1 MKALFLTFH
10 GFHATNGIS
19 KKIHYQ
25 VRALEANGVETHLC
39 YLSETQGI
47 KYRMLDQEI
56 LADYGGGIK
65 GKLYKRFE
73 FNSVFRYIIKKQID
87 LVYIR
92 SDHNANPFTIR
103 LVRKIKKAGI
113 HVVMEIPTYPYDQ
126 EYVLSKRKIQLLI
139 DKCFR
144 QQLAKHLD
152 QIITFSNYKT
162 IFGTSTLQ
170 ISNGIDFND
179 IPVKQ
184 EANNTSQEIH
194 LIGVA
199 EIHYWHGFDRLLKG
213 LANYYIHSPQYKVYF
228 HIIGDFF
235 NPGEREEYMSIIK
248 ENHLDPYVILHGR
261 QAGQMLDLLF
271 ELCDFGIGSLGR
283 HRSGIT
289 NIKTLKNREY
299 AARGIPFIYSEI
311 DEDFENMPY
320 IMKIPA
326 NEEAVD
332 IKQILNFY
340 NQLHITPLEIRN
352 SIRHL
357 SWNNQMKKVLD
368 EMQKKDKI
376 NLNNNNIA
384 NFATLYTNKFIPN
397 KEKWPH

>member
-73 FNSVFRYIIKKQID
+73 FHSVLHYIIKNQIN

-103 LVRKIKKAGI
+103 LARKIKKAGI
-113 HVVMEIPTYPYDQ
+113 HMVMEIPTYPYDQ
-126 EYVLSKRKIQLLI
+126 EYVSFNRKIQLLV
-139 DKCFR
+139 DQCFR
-144 QQLAKHLD
+144 KRLAKYVD
-152 QIITFSNYKT
+152 RIITFSNYKT
-162 IFGTSTLQ
+162 IFGTPTIQ
-170 ISNGIDFND
+170 ISNGIDFDD
-179 IPVKQ
+179 IPMKQ
-184 EANNTSQEIH
+184 HVNDTSQEIH

-199 EIHYWHGFDRLLKG
+199 EIHFWHGFDRLLKG
-213 LANYYIHSPQYKVYF
+213 LVNYYNTSPQYKVYF

-235 NPGEREEYMSIIK
+235 TQREREECMSIVK
-248 ENHLDPYVILHGR
+248 ENHLAPYVILHGR
-261 QAGQMLDLLF
+261 QTGKDLDLLF
-271 ELCDFGIGSLGR
+271 EQCDFGIGSLGR

-289 NIKTLKNREY
+289 HIKTLKNREY
-299 AARGIPFIYSEI
+299 AARGIPFVYSEI
-311 DEDFENMPY
+311 DDDFENMPY

-326 NEEAVD
+326 DESIVN
-332 IKQILNFY
+332 ITTILSFY
-340 NQLHITPLEIRN
+340 NQLHATPQTIRN
-352 SIRHL
+352 SIQSL
-357 SWNNQMKKVLD
+357 SWNNQMKKVID
-368 EMQKKDKI
+368 AIIKAKNET
-376 NLNNNNIA
+376 
-384 NFATLYTNKFIPN
+384 F
-397 KEKWPH
+397 

>member
-39 YLSETQGI
+39 YLSEKQGI
-47 KYRMLDQEI
+47 KYHLVDQEI

-73 FNSVFRYIIKKQID
+73 FHSVFHYIIKNQIN

-103 LVRKIKKAGI
+103 LARKIKKAGI

-126 EYVLSKRKIQLLI
+126 EYVSFNRKIQLLV
-139 DKCFR
+139 DQCFR
-144 QQLAKHLD
+144 KRLAKYVD
-152 QIITFSNYKT
+152 RIITFSNYKT
-162 IFGTSTLQ
+162 IFGTPTIQ
-170 ISNGIDFND
+170 ISNGIDFDD
-179 IPVKQ
+179 IPMKQ
-184 EANNTSQEIH
+184 HVNDTSQEIH

-199 EIHYWHGFDRLLKG
+199 EIHFWHGFDRLLKG
-213 LANYYIHSPQYKVYF
+213 LVNYYNTSPQYKVYF

-235 NPGEREEYMSIIK
+235 TQREREECMSIVK
-248 ENHLDPYVILHGR
+248 ENHLAPYVILHGR
-261 QAGQMLDLLF
+261 QTGKDLDLLF
-271 ELCDFGIGSLGR
+271 EQCDFGIGSLGR

-289 NIKTLKNREY
+289 HIKTLKNREY
-299 AARGIPFIYSEI
+299 AARGIPFVYSEI
-311 DEDFENMPY
+311 DDDFENMPY

-326 NEEAVD
+326 DESIVN
-332 IKQILNFY
+332 ITTILSFY
-340 NQLHITPLEIRN
+340 NQLHTTPQTIRN
-352 SIRHL
+352 SIQSL
-357 SWNNQMKKVLD
+357 SWNNQMKKVID
-368 EMQKKDKI
+368 AIIKAKNET
-376 NLNNNNIA
+376 
-384 NFATLYTNKFIPN
+384 F
-397 KEKWPH
+397 

>member
-39 YLSETQGI
+39 YLSEKQGI
-47 KYRMLDQEI
+47 KYRLVDQEI

-73 FNSVFRYIIKKQID
+73 FHSVFHYIIKNQIN

-103 LVRKIKKAGI
+103 LARKIKKAGI

-126 EYVLSKRKIQLLI
+126 EYVSFNRKIQLLV
-139 DKCFR
+139 DQCFR
-144 QQLAKHLD
+144 KRLAKYVD
-152 QIITFSNYKT
+152 RIITFSNYKT
-162 IFGTSTLQ
+162 IFGTPTIQ
-170 ISNGIDFND
+170 ISNGIDFDD
-179 IPVKQ
+179 IPMKQ
-184 EANNTSQEIH
+184 HVNDTSQEIH

-199 EIHYWHGFDRLLKG
+199 EIHFWHGFDRLLKG
-213 LANYYIHSPQYKVYF
+213 LVNYYNTSPQYKVYF

-235 NPGEREEYMSIIK
+235 TQREREECMSIVK
-248 ENHLDPYVILHGR
+248 ENHLAPYVILHGR
-261 QAGQMLDLLF
+261 QTGKDLDLLF
-271 ELCDFGIGSLGR
+271 EQCDFGIGSLGR

-289 NIKTLKNREY
+289 HIKTLKNREY
-299 AARGIPFIYSEI
+299 AARGIPFVYSEI
-311 DEDFENMPY
+311 DDDFENMPY

-326 NEEAVD
+326 DESIVN
-332 IKQILNFY
+332 ITTILSFY
-340 NQLHITPLEIRN
+340 NQLHATPQTIRN
-352 SIRHL
+352 SIQSL
-357 SWNNQMKKVLD
+357 SWNNQMKKVID
-368 EMQKKDKI
+368 AIIKAKNET
-376 NLNNNNIA
+376 
-384 NFATLYTNKFIPN
+384 F
-397 KEKWPH
+397 

>member
-39 YLSETQGI
+39 YLSEKQGI

-56 LADYGGGIK
+56 LADYGDGIK

-73 FNSVFRYIIKKQID
+73 FHSVFHYIIKNQIN

-103 LVRKIKKAGI
+103 LARKIKKAGI

-126 EYVLSKRKIQLLI
+126 EYVSFNRKIQLLV
-139 DKCFR
+139 DQCFR
-144 QQLAKHLD
+144 KRLAKYVD
-152 QIITFSNYKT
+152 RIITFSNYKT
-162 IFGTSTLQ
+162 IFGTPTIQ
-170 ISNGIDFND
+170 ISNGIDFDD
-179 IPVKQ
+179 IPMKQ
-184 EANNTSQEIH
+184 HVNDTSQEIH

-199 EIHYWHGFDRLLKG
+199 EIHFWHGFDRLLKG
-213 LANYYIHSPQYKVYF
+213 LVNYYNTSPQYKVYF

-235 NPGEREEYMSIIK
+235 TQREREECMSIVK
-248 ENHLDPYVILHGR
+248 ENHLAPYVILHGR
-261 QAGQMLDLLF
+261 QTGKDLDLLF
-271 ELCDFGIGSLGR
+271 EQCDFGIGSLGR

-289 NIKTLKNREY
+289 HIKTLKNREY
-299 AARGIPFIYSEI
+299 AARGIPFVYSEI
-311 DEDFENMPY
+311 DDDFENMPY

-326 NEEAVD
+326 DESIVN
-332 IKQILNFY
+332 ITTILSFY
-340 NQLHITPLEIRN
+340 NQLHTTPQTIRN
-352 SIRHL
+352 SIQSL
-357 SWNNQMKKVLD
+357 SWNNQMKKVID
-368 EMQKKDKI
+368 AIIKAKNET
-376 NLNNNNIA
+376 
-384 NFATLYTNKFIPN
+384 F
-397 KEKWPH
+397 